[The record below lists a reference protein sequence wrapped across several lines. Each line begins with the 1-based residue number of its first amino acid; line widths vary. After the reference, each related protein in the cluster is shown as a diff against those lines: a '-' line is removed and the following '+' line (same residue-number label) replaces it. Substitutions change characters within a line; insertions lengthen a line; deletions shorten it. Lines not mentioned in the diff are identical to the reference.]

1 MKKEY
6 IISHSELRKLQS
18 ETEIEIND
26 DISSKYYEIDF
37 NNASIKTLSNKKT
50 YFDVYQKKPF

>member
-37 NNASIKTLSNKKT
+37 NKHEFAHKHHLQLLFGFFNGTR
-50 YFDVYQKKPF
+50 